1 MIEWLGH
8 ADAALMVWLNGFH
21 NSFFDGFMYLT
32 SEKWVWVPV
41 YTAIFV
47 AVVMKYGF
55 SRRMAAVVALFAITI
70 TLADSTCAAYL
81 RPIFCRPRPCRPDSP
96 IYELIHVVN
105 GYRRGHYGMPS
116 CHSANSFALAALV
129 ALVFR
134 KRRLTAFIYIWAVIH
149 TYSRIYLGVHY
160 PGDIVVGGVV
170 GTLYALGVY
179 YTVMVFTGHKKELTT
194 RPLPANIVLAT
205 GCAIFTLLVI
215 VPATRLYPL
224 LLQIL

>member
-1 MIEWLGH
+1 M
-8 ADAALMVWLNGFH
+8 
-21 NSFFDGFMYLT
+21 
-32 SEKWVWVPV
+32 
-41 YTAIFV
+41 
-47 AVVMKYGF
+47 
-55 SRRMAAVVALFAITI
+55 
-70 TLADSTCAAYL
+70 
-81 RPIFCRPRPCRPDSP
+81 
-96 IYELIHVVN
+96 
-105 GYRRGHYGMPS
+105 
-116 CHSANSFALAALV
+116 
-129 ALVFR
+129 FR

-160 PGDIVVGGVV
+160 PGDIVVGGMV

-224 LLQIL
+224 LLHIL